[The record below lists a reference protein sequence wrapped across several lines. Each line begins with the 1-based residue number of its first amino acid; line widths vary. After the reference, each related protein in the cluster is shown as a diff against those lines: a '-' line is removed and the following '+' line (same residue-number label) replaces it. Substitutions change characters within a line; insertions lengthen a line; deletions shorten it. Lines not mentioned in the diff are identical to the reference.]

1 MRTTDLSLLWKLRKR
16 KSKSHYRT
24 KGRVPK
30 WGVVWL
36 TGCWL
41 LAGAEVA
48 HADFFKWEVLVYP
61 EGWGTAY
68 VTFPVTNEGVVYKTG
83 SRWLCHVEAFWTRIE
98 SELLR
103 ESKTLRCVQG
113 NTERTVRVICTDNNR
128 NRRYNT
134 TKEDYASSV
143 SEGFPLDPEQG
154 ARSPYLLLRCFF

>member
-16 KSKSHYRT
+16 KSKPHYRT

-68 VTFPVTNEGVVYKTG
+68 VTFPVTNEGVVYKNGFQVVVPRRGVLDTHRKRTAPG
-83 SRWLCHVEAFWTRIE
+83 EQDPALRARQHRAYRPGDLHRQQPE
-98 SELLR
+98 SALQHHQGGLR
-103 ESKTLRCVQG
+103 LFSQ
-113 NTERTVRVICTDNNR
+113 
-128 NRRYNT
+128 
-134 TKEDYASSV
+134 
-143 SEGFPLDPEQG
+143 
-154 ARSPYLLLRCFF
+154 

>member
-68 VTFPVTNEGVVYKTG
+68 VTFPVTNEGVVYKKRVPGGCAT
-83 SRWLCHVEAFWTRIE
+83 SRRSGHA
-98 SELLR
+98 
-103 ESKTLRCVQG
+103 SKANCSGRARPCAACKATP
-113 NTERTVRVICTDNNR
+113 
-128 NRRYNT
+128 
-134 TKEDYASSV
+134 SV
-143 SEGFPLDPEQG
+143 PSG
-154 ARSPYLLLRCFF
+154 